1 MTRARRWAV
10 AVLCAVVALVT
21 FVLGLLAVGLGS
33 EQGSRWLLAHAPG
46 VTVQGF
52 EGRLGGHW
60 QARQLTWAD
69 PAGLRVTLDE
79 PRWAWRPSC
88 LARLTLCIDLF
99 EARQLSIEPG
109 PASDPSPSSGPLQLP
124 AVHLPVAVALKRL
137 RIDEVRYAGQPLLTH
152 VQVAADW
159 RASGIQLD
167 NLNLTYGDM
176 RLSLKGALAPE
187 GEWPLDAS
195 LVLGLPEVDGRS
207 WDVTGTLKGE
217 VAGTLS
223 LDARSSGYLPAT
235 LTGTV
240 QALAEH
246 LPAQVRLQADAFIP
260 QQALPSTLTLKG
272 LELQAKGDLKTGYVI
287 NGGAT
292 LPGEQGPVVLSLQGT
307 ANSEGADIRKLSL
320 TADPTHRVS
329 LRGEASW
336 ADGVTGEA
344 NLNWEDFPWTSLYP
358 QAAPPPVRANKL
370 VALVRYGNGNYMG
383 NLDGQF
389 TGPAGPFSLI
399 TPFSGDARQL
409 VLPQVQL
416 RAGAGELAGQVKL
429 AFAQGVAWGA
439 DLTLANLDPAY
450 WVASL
455 PGKLQGTVSSKGAW
469 QDGQLT
475 LDAQL
480 GIGGRLRGQ
489 AARLNGAVQGRGEQ
503 WSLSG
508 LDFALGANQ
517 LTGQASS
524 KPALAGALALN
535 APRLD
540 QLWPGLAG
548 SISGRLN
555 LGGRV
560 ERPEG
565 QLQLDGRRLAW
576 QDNRV
581 GGLTLAASLDAREQ
595 AKVALKATGVTAG
608 DTDLGTFTVDGGGS
622 AQRHNLQ
629 LALNGPQAVL
639 ALGAEGA
646 WSAGT
651 WTGRL
656 ASGKVAS
663 HGQAWALQ
671 APASLRRSADGQ
683 VDLGAHC
690 WRSGQASMCADQQ
703 RLAPNPQLKLRLR
716 DFPLASLKPWLP
728 TNLAWE
734 GTTSAD
740 VQLNLGEAGPRGSLI
755 VDASGGTLS
764 VHQGDQRLAFPY
776 GTLRL
781 TSQIAPRRVDT
792 EFNFDGH
799 RLGQLNLRA
808 SLDPFGDA
816 KPLSGN
822 FRLAGVDLAVLGPL
836 VEQADRVAGTLQGS
850 GELGGT
856 LLQPRVE
863 GAFTLSGGALSA
875 PGLPLAVEDL
885 GLSARMSGDHL
896 QLDGSWR
903 SGAQG
908 QGKIEGTV
916 DWAGPLRMDMAVR
929 ASKLPV
935 TVQPYAD
942 VEAGADLRLKMADQQ
957 LSLAG
962 TVTVPKGA
970 ITVRQLPPSTVKVS
984 GDAVVVG
991 REAPAQA
998 QLGIAMDV
1006 NVDVGS
1012 DKLTFS
1018 GFGLQSDLAGHLH
1031 IGDNVDTRGALEL
1044 RNGRYRAY
1052 GQRLTLRRARLFFTG
1067 PIDQPYLDVEAIRQ
1081 TGDVIAGIR
1090 LSGSAQQPTSEVFGE
1105 PAMSQEEALS
1115 WLVLGRPLSTNG
1127 EDSNLLAQAAL
1138 GLGLMGSA
1146 STTSR
1151 LAQNLG
1157 VQDFQLDTEGS
1168 GNSTSVVASGNL
1180 SERLTLRYGVGV
1192 FEPASTV
1199 ALRYA
1204 LTRQLYLEAASGV
1217 ASSLDLFYKKD
1228 F

>member
-1 MTRARRWAV
+1 MTRSLHWAIV
-10 AVLCAVVALVT
+10 TVCVLLVLVAL
-21 FVLGLLAVGLGS
+21 VLGLLAVGLGS
-33 EQGSRWLLAHAPG
+33 ERGSRWLLDHVPG
-46 VTVQGF
+46 VTVDGF
-52 EGRLGGHW
+52 EGRLGGQW
-60 QARQLTWAD
+60 QANQLTWAN
-69 PAGLRVTLDE
+69 PTGLSVTLDE
-79 PRWAWRPSC
+79 PQWAWRPSC
-88 LARLTLCIDLF
+88 LARLTLCVDKF
-99 EARQLSIEPG
+99 EARRLSIQPG
-109 PASDPSPSSGPLQLP
+109 PASEPSTSSGPPQLP
-124 AVHLPVAVALKRL
+124 DVHVPLGLSLKQL
-137 RIDEVRYAGQPLLTH
+137 KVDEVRLAGQTLLSNVQLAAGWSASG
-152 VQVAADW
+152 VQVG
-159 RASGIQLD
+159 RLD
-167 NLNLTYGDM
+167 LTYGDI
-176 RLSLKGALAPE
+176 RLSLQGALQPE
-187 GEWPLDAS
+187 GKWPLDAS
-195 LVLGLPEVDGRS
+195 LALVLPTVDGRS
-207 WDVTGTLKGE
+207 WEATGTLKGE
-217 VAGTLS
+217 VAGTLA

-235 LTGTV
+235 LTGSV
-240 QALAEH
+240 QALAES
-246 LPAQVRLQADAFIP
+246 LPAQLRLQAEAFTP
-260 QQALPSTLTLKG
+260 QQALPATLSLKG
-272 LELQAKGDLKTGYVI
+272 LELRAEGNLEAGYVI
-287 NGGAT
+287 EGGAT
-292 LPGEQGPVVLSLQGT
+292 LPGEQGPVVLSLQGK
-307 ANSEGADIRKLSL
+307 ANAKGASVSELSL
-320 TADPTHRVS
+320 MADSTHRVS
-329 LRGEASW
+329 LRADVDW
-336 ADGVTGEA
+336 AEGLAGEA
-344 NLNWEDFPWTSLYP
+344 NLDWQDFPWASLYP
-358 QAAPPPVRANKL
+358 QSAPPPVRANRLK
-370 VALVRYGNGNYMG
+370 ALVRYAKGNYLG

-389 TGPAGPFSLI
+389 SGPAGPFTLL
-399 TPFSGDARQL
+399 TPFSGDAGQL
-409 VLPQVQL
+409 VLPQLQVH
-416 RAGAGELAGQVKL
+416 AGTGELAGQVKL
-429 AFAQGVAWGA
+429 GFTQGVTWDT

-455 PGKLQGTVSSKGAW
+455 PGKLGGKVTSKGQW

-480 GIGGRLRGQ
+480 GIAGRLRGQ
-489 AARLNGAVQGRGEQ
+489 ATRLNGVVQGRGER

-524 KPALAGALALN
+524 KPELAGALALD

-548 SISGRLN
+548 SINGRLK
-555 LGGRV
+555 LAGRL

-581 GGLTLAASLDAREQ
+581 STFTLAANMDAREQ
-595 AKVALKATGVTAG
+595 AKVVLKAAGVATGG
-608 DTDLGTFTVDGGGS
+608 TDLGTFTVDGGGN
-622 AQRHNLQ
+622 ARRHSVQ
-629 LALNGPQAVL
+629 LALTGPQVVL
-639 ALGAEGA
+639 ALGADGA
-646 WSAGT
+646 WDTGA

-656 ASGKVAS
+656 ANGKVAS

-671 APASLRRSADGQ
+671 APASLRRLANGQ

-690 WRSGQASMCADQQ
+690 WRSGAASLCADQQ
-703 RLAPNPQLKLRLR
+703 RLAPDPQLKLRLR
-716 DFPLASLKPWLP
+716 NFPLASLKPWLP
-728 TNLAWE
+728 PNLEWE
-734 GTTSAD
+734 ATTSAD
-740 VQLNLGEAGPRGSLI
+740 VQLNLGAAGPRGSVV
-755 VDASGGTLS
+755 VDASGGTLN
-764 VHQGDQRLAFPY
+764 VQQGQQRLAFPY
-776 GTLRL
+776 GALRL
-781 TSQIAPRRVDT
+781 TSQITPRRVDT
-792 EFNFDGH
+792 ELNVDGH
-799 RLGQLNLRA
+799 RLGTLNLRA
-808 SLDPFGDA
+808 SLDPFGSA
-816 KPLSGN
+816 KPLSGSFN
-822 FRLAGVDLAVLGPL
+822 LAGVDLAVLGPL
-836 VEQADRVAGTLQGS
+836 VEQADKVAGTLQGS
-850 GELGGT
+850 GDLGGT
-856 LLQPRVE
+856 LMQPRVE
-863 GAFTLSGGALSA
+863 GAFALNAGAISA

-885 GLSARMSGDHL
+885 TLNARMSGNHL
-896 QLDGSWR
+896 QLVGGWH

-908 QGKIEGTV
+908 RGTLEGNL
-916 DWAGPLRMDMAVR
+916 DWAEALHMEMAVR

-935 TVQPYAD
+935 TVLPYAD
-942 VEAGADLRLKMADQQ
+942 VEAGADLRLKLADQR

-984 GDAVVVG
+984 SDAVVVG

-1018 GFGLQSDLAGHLH
+1018 GFGLQSDLAGHVH
-1031 IGDNVDTRGALEL
+1031 IGDNLDTRGALEL

-1067 PIDQPYLDVEAIRQ
+1067 PIDQPYLDIEAIRQ
-1081 TGDVIAGIR
+1081 TDNVIAGIR
-1090 LSGSAQQPTSEVFGE
+1090 LSGSAQQPTSEVFAE

-1127 EDSNLLAQAAL
+1127 QDNNLLAQAAL

-1146 STTSR
+1146 STTSQ

-1180 SERLTLRYGVGV
+1180 SDRLTLRYGVGV

>member
-1 MTRARRWAV
+1 MIRARRWAV
-10 AVLCAVVALVT
+10 VTLCVLLVLIALMV
-21 FVLGLLAVGLGS
+21 GLLTVSLGT
-33 EQGSRWLLAHAPG
+33 ERGGRWLLAHVPG
-46 VTVQGF
+46 VAVEGF
-52 EGRLGGHW
+52 RGRLGGQWH
-60 QARQLTWAD
+60 ASQLTWAD
-69 PAGLRVTLDE
+69 PTGLSLTLDE
-79 PRWAWRPSC
+79 PRWAWRPGC
-88 LARLTLCIDLF
+88 LASLTLCVDTF
-99 EARQLSIEPG
+99 QARRLNIEPG
-109 PASDPSPSSGPLQLP
+109 PASEPSPSSGPLQLP
-124 AVHLPVAVALKRL
+124 DVHLPLGLALKQL
-137 RIDEVRYAGQPLLTH
+137 KVDEVWYAGQPRLSN
-152 VQVAADW
+152 VQLAADW
-159 RASGIQLD
+159 SASGLQVGNLD
-167 NLNLTYGDM
+167 LTYGDL
-176 RLSLKGALAPE
+176 RLSLQGTLQPE
-187 GEWPLDAS
+187 GEWPLNAS
-195 LVLGLPEVDGRS
+195 LALVLPTVDGRP
-207 WDVTGTLKGE
+207 WEATGTLKGD

-223 LDARSSGYLPAT
+223 LDARSSGYLSAS
-235 LTGTV
+235 LSGTV

-246 LPAQVRLQADAFIP
+246 LPAQLRLQADTFVP
-260 QQALPSTLTLKG
+260 QQALPSPLSLNG
-272 LELQAKGDLKTGYVI
+272 LELRAEGNLEAGYVI
-287 NGGAT
+287 EGGAT
-292 LPGEQGPVVLSLQGT
+292 LPGEQGPVALSLKGK
-307 ANSEGADIRKLSL
+307 ADSERASVSELSL
-320 TADPTHRVS
+320 TADPAHRAS
-329 LRGEASW
+329 LQGEVGW
-336 ADGVTGEA
+336 ADGLSAEA
-344 NLNWEDFPWTSLYP
+344 NLDWQDFPWTSLYP
-358 QAAPPPVRANKL
+358 QPAPPPVRANRLK
-370 VALVRYGNGNYMG
+370 ALVRYAKGNYLG

-389 TGPAGPFSLI
+389 TGPAGPFSLL
-399 TPFSGDARQL
+399 TPFTGDAGHL
-409 VLPQVQL
+409 VLPQLKV

-429 AFAQGVAWGA
+429 GFAQGVTWGT

-455 PGKLQGTVSSKGAW
+455 PGTLGGKVTSQGQW

-480 GIGGRLRGQ
+480 GITGRLRGQ
-489 AARLNGAVQGRGEQ
+489 ATRLNGAVQGRGEQ

-508 LDFALGANQ
+508 LDLALGANR

-524 KPALAGALALN
+524 KPELAGVLALN

-548 SISGRLN
+548 AVNGRLN
-555 LGGRV
+555 LRGRI

-576 QDNRV
+576 QDSRV
-581 GGLTLAASLDAREQ
+581 SALSLAASLNAREQ
-595 AKVALKATGVTAG
+595 AKVALKATGVTTA
-608 DTDLGTFTVDGGGS
+608 DTDLGTFTIDGAGS
-622 AQRHNLQ
+622 AQRHNVQ
-629 LALNGPQAVL
+629 LALSGPQAVL
-639 ALGAEGA
+639 ALGADGA
-646 WSAGT
+646 WDAGA

-671 APASLRRSADGQ
+671 APASLRRLADGQ

-690 WRSGQASMCADQQ
+690 WRSGQASLCADQQ

-728 TNLAWE
+728 STLGWE

-740 VQLNLGEAGPRGSLI
+740 VQLNLGEAGPRGNLV
-755 VDASGGTLS
+755 VDASGGTLR
-764 VHQGDQRLAFPY
+764 VQQGEQRLAFPY

-799 RLGQLNLRA
+799 RLGRLNLRA

-816 KPLSGN
+816 KPLSGSFN
-822 FRLAGVDLAVLGPL
+822 LAGVDLAVLGPL

-850 GELGGT
+850 GQLGGT
-856 LLQPRVE
+856 LMQPQVE
-863 GAFTLSGGALSA
+863 GAFALSGGAVSA

-885 GLSARMSGDHL
+885 ALNARMSGNHM
-896 QLDGSWR
+896 QLEGGWR
-903 SGAQG
+903 SGEQG
-908 QGKIEGTV
+908 QGKIEGNL
-916 DWAGPLRMDMAVR
+916 DWAGPLRMEMAVR
-929 ASKLPV
+929 ATKLPV
-935 TVQPYAD
+935 SVQPYAE
-942 VEAGADLRLKMADQQ
+942 VEAGADLRLKLADAQ

-984 GDAVVVG
+984 SDAVVVG

-998 QLGIAMDV
+998 QLGIAMDI
-1006 NVDVGS
+1006 NVEVGN

-1052 GQRLTLRRARLFFTG
+1052 GQRLILRRARLFFTG
-1067 PIDQPYLDVEAIRQ
+1067 PLDQPYLDVEAIRQ
-1081 TGDVIAGIR
+1081 TGDVTAGIR
-1090 LSGSAQQPTSEVFGE
+1090 LSGSAQQPTSEVFAE

-1146 STTSR
+1146 ATTSQ
-1151 LAQNLG
+1151 LAQSLG

-1168 GNSTSVVASGNL
+1168 GNTTSVVASGNL